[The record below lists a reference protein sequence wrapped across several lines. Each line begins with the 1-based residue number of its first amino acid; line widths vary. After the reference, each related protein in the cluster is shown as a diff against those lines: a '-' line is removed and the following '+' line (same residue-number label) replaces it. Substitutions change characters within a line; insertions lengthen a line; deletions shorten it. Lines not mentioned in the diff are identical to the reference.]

1 MLKDKN
7 IYVIPCLGF
16 LSVILVGWIVLMLP
30 ICNNGNVTPFDALF
44 TAVSATCVNGLTTV
58 NLSTEYSF
66 LGQLA
71 IAIITE
77 IGAIGFVTFISFIL
91 SFKKKRMS
99 LSETLLLGSA
109 LNDNNY
115 GKLKQRLKEVI
126 KYTIVIQII
135 GAILLAVDFIP
146 RFGIKNGIW
155 YSIFH
160 SITAFCNAG
169 FDLLGKTDH
178 LYPSL
183 TSYVGNPLVN
193 LTIMGLIV
201 TGGIGFLTW
210 DDIYTKKY
218 HFRQYCMQS
227 KVILLTSLFLIFVP
241 AAFFFFRDF
250 AGMPVKERT
259 LCALFQSVTTRTA
272 GFNTADL
279 SGMTGASQAIMIVLM
294 MIGGAPGS
302 TAGGMKITT
311 FAVLTANASATFRQR
326 EDTQMFGRR
335 VGQEVLKN
343 ASTILMMYL
352 FLVLMGGMVISVAEN
367 LPISEC
373 LFETASAVGTVG
385 LTLGITPQLGVLSK
399 GILIALM
406 FLGRVGGLTLVYAAM
421 PGRKSAHAKMPLEKI
436 NVGEEEMI

>member
-7 IYVIPCLGF
+7 IYLIPCLGF

-30 ICNNGNVTPFDALF
+30 TCNNGNVTPFDALF

-99 LSETLLLGSA
+99 LSETLLLSSA
-109 LNDNNY
+109 LNDNHY

-169 FDLLGKTDH
+169 FDIIGDTSLEIFAKNIYVNIVFIILMFLGSIGYFVIEDIIGAIKKKRFIHISFHTKIVLTASLIIYLVSIMLLKIAE
-178 LYPSL
+178 P
-183 TSYVGNPLVN
+183 N
-193 LTIMGLIV
+193 LTWLEAV
-201 TGGIGFLTW
+201 FT
-210 DDIYTKKY
+210 
-218 HFRQYCMQS
+218 
-227 KVILLTSLFLIFVP
+227 
-241 AAFFFFRDF
+241 
-250 AGMPVKERT
+250 
-259 LCALFQSVTTRTA
+259 SVTARTTGFSTINMA
-272 GFNTADL
+272 GTLPITKLIISFL
-279 SGMTGASQAIMIVLM
+279 MI
-294 MIGGAPGS
+294 IGGAPGS
-302 TAGGMKITT
+302 TSGGIRITSIAILALTVRATLRNKKDVVVYYKKIDLQTIRQAIT
-311 FAVLTANASATFRQR
+311 NIVICAMLVLISMFIMEKVQIMRLDNNLFMCASAFSATGLSVTNVAKMNF
-326 EDTQMFGRR
+326 
-335 VGQEVLKN
+335 
-343 ASTILMMYL
+343 ASKVIL
-352 FLVLMGGMVISVAEN
+352 E
-367 LPISEC
+367 
-373 LFETASAVGTVG
+373 
-385 LTLGITPQLGVLSK
+385 
-399 GILIALM
+399 ALM
-406 FLGRVGGLTLVYAAM
+406 YIGRVGPISILSILIFKKKENQNIEYVSG
-421 PGRKSAHAKMPLEKI
+421 
-436 NVGEEEMI
+436 NVML

>member
-7 IYVIPCLGF
+7 IYLIPCLGF

-58 NLSTEYSF
+58 NLSVDYSF

-99 LSETLLLGSA
+99 LSETLLLSSA

-169 FDLLGKTDH
+169 FDIIGDTSLEIFAKNVYVNIVFIILMFLGSIGYFVIEDIIGAIKKKCFIHISFHTKIVLTASLIIYLVSIMLLKIAE
-178 LYPSL
+178 P
-183 TSYVGNPLVN
+183 N
-193 LTIMGLIV
+193 LTWLEAV
-201 TGGIGFLTW
+201 FT
-210 DDIYTKKY
+210 
-218 HFRQYCMQS
+218 
-227 KVILLTSLFLIFVP
+227 
-241 AAFFFFRDF
+241 
-250 AGMPVKERT
+250 
-259 LCALFQSVTTRTA
+259 SVTARTTGFSTINMA
-272 GFNTADL
+272 GTLPITKLIISFL
-279 SGMTGASQAIMIVLM
+279 MI
-294 MIGGAPGS
+294 IGGAPGS
-302 TAGGMKITT
+302 TSGGIRITSIAILALTVRATLRNKKDVVVFYKKIDLQTIRQAIT
-311 FAVLTANASATFRQR
+311 NIVICLVLVLISMFIMEKVQIMRLDNNLFMCASAFSATGLSVTNVAKMNF
-326 EDTQMFGRR
+326 
-335 VGQEVLKN
+335 VSKV
-343 ASTILMMYL
+343 IL
-352 FLVLMGGMVISVAEN
+352 E
-367 LPISEC
+367 
-373 LFETASAVGTVG
+373 
-385 LTLGITPQLGVLSK
+385 
-399 GILIALM
+399 ALM
-406 FLGRVGGLTLVYAAM
+406 YIGRVGPISILSILIFKKKENQNIEYVSG
-421 PGRKSAHAKMPLEKI
+421 
-436 NVGEEEMI
+436 NVML

>member
-30 ICNNGNVTPFDALF
+30 TCNNGNITPFDALF

-99 LSETLLLGSA
+99 LSETLLLSSA
-109 LNDNNY
+109 LNDNHY

-169 FDLLGKTDH
+169 FDIIGDTSLEIFAKNIYVNIVFIILMFLGSIGYFVIEDIIGAIKKKRFIHISFHTKIVLTASLIIYLVSIMLLKIAE
-178 LYPSL
+178 P
-183 TSYVGNPLVN
+183 N
-193 LTIMGLIV
+193 LTWLEAV
-201 TGGIGFLTW
+201 FT
-210 DDIYTKKY
+210 
-218 HFRQYCMQS
+218 
-227 KVILLTSLFLIFVP
+227 
-241 AAFFFFRDF
+241 
-250 AGMPVKERT
+250 
-259 LCALFQSVTTRTA
+259 SVTARTTGFSTINMA
-272 GFNTADL
+272 GTLPITKLIISFL
-279 SGMTGASQAIMIVLM
+279 MI
-294 MIGGAPGS
+294 IGGAPGS
-302 TAGGMKITT
+302 TSGGIRITSIAILALTVRATLRNKKDVIVYYKKIDLQTIRQAIT
-311 FAVLTANASATFRQR
+311 NIVICLVLVLISMFIMEKVQIMRLDNNLFMCASAFSATGLSVTNVAKMNF
-326 EDTQMFGRR
+326 
-335 VGQEVLKN
+335 
-343 ASTILMMYL
+343 ASKVIL
-352 FLVLMGGMVISVAEN
+352 E
-367 LPISEC
+367 
-373 LFETASAVGTVG
+373 
-385 LTLGITPQLGVLSK
+385 
-399 GILIALM
+399 ALM
-406 FLGRVGGLTLVYAAM
+406 YIGRVGPISILSILIFKKKENQNIEYVSG
-421 PGRKSAHAKMPLEKI
+421 
-436 NVGEEEMI
+436 NVML

>member
-44 TAVSATCVNGLTTV
+44 TVVSATCVNGLTTV

-169 FDLLGKTDH
+169 FDIIGDTSLEIFAKNIYVNIVFIILMFLGSIGYFVIEDIIGAIKKKRFIHISFHTKIVLTASLIIYLVSIMLLKIAE
-178 LYPSL
+178 P
-183 TSYVGNPLVN
+183 N
-193 LTIMGLIV
+193 LTWLEAV
-201 TGGIGFLTW
+201 FT
-210 DDIYTKKY
+210 
-218 HFRQYCMQS
+218 
-227 KVILLTSLFLIFVP
+227 
-241 AAFFFFRDF
+241 
-250 AGMPVKERT
+250 
-259 LCALFQSVTTRTA
+259 SVTARTTGFSTINMA
-272 GFNTADL
+272 GTLPITKLIISFL
-279 SGMTGASQAIMIVLM
+279 MI
-294 MIGGAPGS
+294 IGGAPGS
-302 TAGGMKITT
+302 TSGGIRITSIAILALTVRATLRNKKNVVVYYKKIDLQTIRQAIT
-311 FAVLTANASATFRQR
+311 NIVICAMLVLISMFIMEKVQIMRLDNNLFMCASAFSATGLSVTNVAKMNF
-326 EDTQMFGRR
+326 
-335 VGQEVLKN
+335 
-343 ASTILMMYL
+343 ASKVIL
-352 FLVLMGGMVISVAEN
+352 E
-367 LPISEC
+367 
-373 LFETASAVGTVG
+373 
-385 LTLGITPQLGVLSK
+385 
-399 GILIALM
+399 ALM
-406 FLGRVGGLTLVYAAM
+406 YIGRVGPISILSILIFKKKENQNIEYVSG
-421 PGRKSAHAKMPLEKI
+421 
-436 NVGEEEMI
+436 NVML

>member
-7 IYVIPCLGF
+7 IYLIPCLGF

-30 ICNNGNVTPFDALF
+30 TCNNGNVTPFDALF

-99 LSETLLLGSA
+99 LSETLLLSSA
-109 LNDNNY
+109 LNDNHY

-169 FDLLGKTDH
+169 FDIIGDTSLEIFAKNIYVNIVFIILMFLGSIGYFVIEDIIGCIKKKSFLHISFHTKIVLTASLIIYLISIMLLKIAE
-178 LYPSL
+178 P
-183 TSYVGNPLVN
+183 N
-193 LTIMGLIV
+193 LTWLEAV
-201 TGGIGFLTW
+201 FT
-210 DDIYTKKY
+210 
-218 HFRQYCMQS
+218 
-227 KVILLTSLFLIFVP
+227 
-241 AAFFFFRDF
+241 
-250 AGMPVKERT
+250 
-259 LCALFQSVTTRTA
+259 SVTARTTGFSTINMA
-272 GFNTADL
+272 GTLPITKLIISFL
-279 SGMTGASQAIMIVLM
+279 MI
-294 MIGGAPGS
+294 IGGAPGS
-302 TAGGMKITT
+302 TSGGIRITSIAILALTVRATLRNKKDVVVYYKKIDLQTIRQAIT
-311 FAVLTANASATFRQR
+311 NIVICVMLVLIAMFVMEKVQIMRLDNNLFMCASAFSATGLSVTNVAKMNF
-326 EDTQMFGRR
+326 
-335 VGQEVLKN
+335 
-343 ASTILMMYL
+343 ASKVIL
-352 FLVLMGGMVISVAEN
+352 E
-367 LPISEC
+367 
-373 LFETASAVGTVG
+373 
-385 LTLGITPQLGVLSK
+385 
-399 GILIALM
+399 ALM
-406 FLGRVGGLTLVYAAM
+406 YIGRVGPISILSILIFKKKENQNIEYVSG
-421 PGRKSAHAKMPLEKI
+421 
-436 NVGEEEMI
+436 NVML

>member
-7 IYVIPCLGF
+7 IYLIPCLGF

-30 ICNNGNVTPFDALF
+30 TCNNGNVTPFDALF

-99 LSETLLLGSA
+99 LSETLLLSSA
-109 LNDNNY
+109 LNDNHY

-169 FDLLGKTDH
+169 FDIIGDTSLEIFAKNIYVNIVFIILMFLGSIGYFVIEDIIGCIKKKRFIHISFHTKIVLTASLIIYLVSIMLLKIAE
-178 LYPSL
+178 P
-183 TSYVGNPLVN
+183 N
-193 LTIMGLIV
+193 LTWLEAVFTSVAARTTGFSTINMAGTLPITKLI
-201 TGGIGFLTW
+201 ISFL
-210 DDIYTKKY
+210 
-218 HFRQYCMQS
+218 
-227 KVILLTSLFLIFVP
+227 
-241 AAFFFFRDF
+241 
-250 AGMPVKERT
+250 
-259 LCALFQSVTTRTA
+259 
-272 GFNTADL
+272 
-279 SGMTGASQAIMIVLM
+279 MI
-294 MIGGAPGS
+294 IGGAPGS
-302 TAGGMKITT
+302 TSGGIRITSIAILALTVRATLRNKKDVVVYYKKIDLQTIRQAIT
-311 FAVLTANASATFRQR
+311 NIVICAMLVLISMSIMEKVQIMRLDNNLFMCASAFSATGLSVTNVANMNF
-326 EDTQMFGRR
+326 TSK
-335 VGQEVLKN
+335 V
-343 ASTILMMYL
+343 IL
-352 FLVLMGGMVISVAEN
+352 E
-367 LPISEC
+367 
-373 LFETASAVGTVG
+373 
-385 LTLGITPQLGVLSK
+385 
-399 GILIALM
+399 ALM
-406 FLGRVGGLTLVYAAM
+406 YIGRVGPISILSILIFKKKENQNIEYVSG
-421 PGRKSAHAKMPLEKI
+421 
-436 NVGEEEMI
+436 NVML

>member
-7 IYVIPCLGF
+7 IYLIPCLGF

-58 NLSTEYSF
+58 NLSVDYSF

-169 FDLLGKTDH
+169 FDIIGDTSLEIFAKNIYVNIVFIILMFLGSIGYFVIEDIIGAIKKKCFIHISFHTKIVLTASLIIYLVSIMLLKIAE
-178 LYPSL
+178 P
-183 TSYVGNPLVN
+183 N
-193 LTIMGLIV
+193 LTWIEAV
-201 TGGIGFLTW
+201 FT
-210 DDIYTKKY
+210 
-218 HFRQYCMQS
+218 
-227 KVILLTSLFLIFVP
+227 
-241 AAFFFFRDF
+241 
-250 AGMPVKERT
+250 
-259 LCALFQSVTTRTA
+259 SVTARTTGFSTINMA
-272 GFNTADL
+272 GTLPITKLIISFL
-279 SGMTGASQAIMIVLM
+279 MI
-294 MIGGAPGS
+294 IGGAPGS
-302 TAGGMKITT
+302 TSGGIRITSIAILALTVRATLRNKKDVVVFYKKIDLQTIRQAIT
-311 FAVLTANASATFRQR
+311 NIVICLVLVLISMFIMEKVQIMRLDNNLFMCASAFSATGLSVTNVANMNF
-326 EDTQMFGRR
+326 
-335 VGQEVLKN
+335 VSKV
-343 ASTILMMYL
+343 IL
-352 FLVLMGGMVISVAEN
+352 E
-367 LPISEC
+367 
-373 LFETASAVGTVG
+373 
-385 LTLGITPQLGVLSK
+385 
-399 GILIALM
+399 ALM
-406 FLGRVGGLTLVYAAM
+406 YIGRVGPISILSILIFKKKENQNIEYVSG
-421 PGRKSAHAKMPLEKI
+421 
-436 NVGEEEMI
+436 NVML

>member
-7 IYVIPCLGF
+7 IYLIPCLGF

-30 ICNNGNVTPFDALF
+30 ICNNGNVTPFNALF

-169 FDLLGKTDH
+169 FDIIGDTSLEIFAKNIYLNIVFIILMFLGSIGYFVIEDIIGAIKKKRFIHISFHTKIVLTASLIIYLVSIMLLKIAE
-178 LYPSL
+178 P
-183 TSYVGNPLVN
+183 N
-193 LTIMGLIV
+193 LTWLEAV
-201 TGGIGFLTW
+201 FT
-210 DDIYTKKY
+210 
-218 HFRQYCMQS
+218 
-227 KVILLTSLFLIFVP
+227 
-241 AAFFFFRDF
+241 
-250 AGMPVKERT
+250 
-259 LCALFQSVTTRTA
+259 SVTARTTGFSTINMA
-272 GFNTADL
+272 GTLPITKLIISFL
-279 SGMTGASQAIMIVLM
+279 MI
-294 MIGGAPGS
+294 IGGAPGS
-302 TAGGMKITT
+302 TSGGIRITSIAILALTVRATLRNKKNVVVYYKKIDLQTIRQAIT
-311 FAVLTANASATFRQR
+311 NIVICAMLVLISMFIMEKVQIMRLDNNLFMCASAFSATGLSVTNVAKMNF
-326 EDTQMFGRR
+326 
-335 VGQEVLKN
+335 
-343 ASTILMMYL
+343 ASKVIL
-352 FLVLMGGMVISVAEN
+352 E
-367 LPISEC
+367 
-373 LFETASAVGTVG
+373 
-385 LTLGITPQLGVLSK
+385 
-399 GILIALM
+399 ALM
-406 FLGRVGGLTLVYAAM
+406 YIGRVGPISILSILIFKKKENQNIEYVSG
-421 PGRKSAHAKMPLEKI
+421 
-436 NVGEEEMI
+436 NVML

>member
-30 ICNNGNVTPFDALF
+30 ICNNGNVTPFNALF

-99 LSETLLLGSA
+99 LSETLLLSSA
-109 LNDNNY
+109 LNDNHY

-169 FDLLGKTDH
+169 FDIIGDTSLEIFAKNIYVNIVFIILMFLGSIGYFVIEDIIGCIKKKSFLHISFHTKIVLTASLIIYLISIMLLKIAE
-178 LYPSL
+178 P
-183 TSYVGNPLVN
+183 N
-193 LTIMGLIV
+193 LTWLEAV
-201 TGGIGFLTW
+201 FT
-210 DDIYTKKY
+210 
-218 HFRQYCMQS
+218 
-227 KVILLTSLFLIFVP
+227 
-241 AAFFFFRDF
+241 
-250 AGMPVKERT
+250 
-259 LCALFQSVTTRTA
+259 SVTARTTGFSTINMA
-272 GFNTADL
+272 GTLPITKLIISFL
-279 SGMTGASQAIMIVLM
+279 MI
-294 MIGGAPGS
+294 IGGAPGS
-302 TAGGMKITT
+302 TSGGIRITSIAILALTVRATLRNKKDVVVYYKKIDLQTIRQAIT
-311 FAVLTANASATFRQR
+311 NIVICAMLVLISMFIMEKVQIMRLDNNLFMCASAFSATGLSVTNVAKMNF
-326 EDTQMFGRR
+326 
-335 VGQEVLKN
+335 
-343 ASTILMMYL
+343 ASKVIL
-352 FLVLMGGMVISVAEN
+352 E
-367 LPISEC
+367 
-373 LFETASAVGTVG
+373 
-385 LTLGITPQLGVLSK
+385 
-399 GILIALM
+399 ALM
-406 FLGRVGGLTLVYAAM
+406 YIGRVGPISILSILIFKKKENQNIEYVSG
-421 PGRKSAHAKMPLEKI
+421 
-436 NVGEEEMI
+436 NVML

>member
-169 FDLLGKTDH
+169 FDIIGDTSLEIFAKNIYLNIVFIILMFLGSIGYFVIEDIIGAIKKKRFIHISFHTKIVLTASFIIYLVSIMLLKIAE
-178 LYPSL
+178 P
-183 TSYVGNPLVN
+183 N
-193 LTIMGLIV
+193 LTWLEAV
-201 TGGIGFLTW
+201 FT
-210 DDIYTKKY
+210 
-218 HFRQYCMQS
+218 
-227 KVILLTSLFLIFVP
+227 
-241 AAFFFFRDF
+241 
-250 AGMPVKERT
+250 
-259 LCALFQSVTTRTA
+259 SVTARTTGFSTINMA
-272 GFNTADL
+272 GTLPITKLIISFL
-279 SGMTGASQAIMIVLM
+279 MI
-294 MIGGAPGS
+294 IGGAPGS
-302 TAGGMKITT
+302 TSGGIRITSIAILALTVRATLRNKKDVIVYYKKIDLQTIRQAIT
-311 FAVLTANASATFRQR
+311 NIVICLVLVLISMFIMEKVQIMRLDNNLFMCASAFSATGLSVTNVANMNF
-326 EDTQMFGRR
+326 TSK
-335 VGQEVLKN
+335 V
-343 ASTILMMYL
+343 IL
-352 FLVLMGGMVISVAEN
+352 E
-367 LPISEC
+367 
-373 LFETASAVGTVG
+373 
-385 LTLGITPQLGVLSK
+385 
-399 GILIALM
+399 ALM
-406 FLGRVGGLTLVYAAM
+406 YIGRVGPISILSILIFKKKENQNIEYVSG
-421 PGRKSAHAKMPLEKI
+421 
-436 NVGEEEMI
+436 NVML

>member
-58 NLSTEYSF
+58 NLSVDYSF

-99 LSETLLLGSA
+99 LSETLLLSSA

-169 FDLLGKTDH
+169 FDIIGDTSLEIFAKNIYVNIVFIILMFLGSIGYFVIEDIIGAIKKKRFIHISFHTKIVLTASFIIYLVSIMLLKIAE
-178 LYPSL
+178 P
-183 TSYVGNPLVN
+183 N
-193 LTIMGLIV
+193 LTWLEAV
-201 TGGIGFLTW
+201 FT
-210 DDIYTKKY
+210 
-218 HFRQYCMQS
+218 
-227 KVILLTSLFLIFVP
+227 
-241 AAFFFFRDF
+241 
-250 AGMPVKERT
+250 
-259 LCALFQSVTTRTA
+259 SVTARTTGFSTINMA
-272 GFNTADL
+272 GTLPITKLIISFL
-279 SGMTGASQAIMIVLM
+279 MI
-294 MIGGAPGS
+294 IGGAPGS
-302 TAGGMKITT
+302 TSGGIRITSIAILALTVRATLRNKKDVIVYYKKIDLQTIRQAIT
-311 FAVLTANASATFRQR
+311 NIVICLVLVLISMFIMEKVQIMRLDNNLFMCASAFSATGLSVTNVAKLNF
-326 EDTQMFGRR
+326 
-335 VGQEVLKN
+335 
-343 ASTILMMYL
+343 ASKVIL
-352 FLVLMGGMVISVAEN
+352 E
-367 LPISEC
+367 
-373 LFETASAVGTVG
+373 
-385 LTLGITPQLGVLSK
+385 
-399 GILIALM
+399 ALM
-406 FLGRVGGLTLVYAAM
+406 YIGRVGPISILSILIFKKKENQNIEYVSG
-421 PGRKSAHAKMPLEKI
+421 
-436 NVGEEEMI
+436 NVML

>member
-30 ICNNGNVTPFDALF
+30 ICNNGNITPFDALF

-169 FDLLGKTDH
+169 FDIIGDTSLEIFAKNIYLNIVFIILMFLGSIGYFVIEDIIGAIKKKRFIHISFHTKIVLTASLIIYLVSIMLLKIAE
-178 LYPSL
+178 P
-183 TSYVGNPLVN
+183 N
-193 LTIMGLIV
+193 LTWLEAV
-201 TGGIGFLTW
+201 FT
-210 DDIYTKKY
+210 
-218 HFRQYCMQS
+218 
-227 KVILLTSLFLIFVP
+227 
-241 AAFFFFRDF
+241 
-250 AGMPVKERT
+250 
-259 LCALFQSVTTRTA
+259 SVTARTTGFSTINMA
-272 GFNTADL
+272 GTLPITKLIISFL
-279 SGMTGASQAIMIVLM
+279 MI
-294 MIGGAPGS
+294 IGGAPGS
-302 TAGGMKITT
+302 TSGGIRITSIAILALTVRATLRNKKDVVVYYKKIDLQTIRQAIT
-311 FAVLTANASATFRQR
+311 NIVICAMLVLISMFIMEKVQIMRLDNNLFMCASAFSATGLSVTNVAKMNF
-326 EDTQMFGRR
+326 
-335 VGQEVLKN
+335 
-343 ASTILMMYL
+343 ASKVIL
-352 FLVLMGGMVISVAEN
+352 E
-367 LPISEC
+367 
-373 LFETASAVGTVG
+373 
-385 LTLGITPQLGVLSK
+385 
-399 GILIALM
+399 ALM
-406 FLGRVGGLTLVYAAM
+406 YIGRVGPISILSILIFKKKENQNIEYVSG
-421 PGRKSAHAKMPLEKI
+421 
-436 NVGEEEMI
+436 NVML